1 MAPHVVGLAVSGFV
15 FTLEKRTTYW
25 QEIDRRFS
33 AFAQAI
39 RANPEKVEA
48 MTRNIPGN
56 NITHAVV
63 EVLLRRYFQVPHNA
77 AVFAHKM
84 IMLVHCCVIA
94 MEPLSKIEFLNLSL
108 SCEDVEVSIDC
119 TKRDVGYLRTDLL
132 IHTLR
137 RWMSYGLF
145 QNLIDLL
152 SLSTPFR
159 PDGLQGIT
167 SLS

>member
-1 MAPHVVGLAVSGFV
+1 MLYECLLSQMEKLT
-15 FTLEKRTTYW
+15 TLW

-33 AFAQAI
+33 AFTQAI
-39 RANPEKVEA
+39 RTNPEKVEA
-48 MTRNIPGN
+48 MARNVAWN
-56 NITHAVV
+56 NITYSIV
-63 EVLLRRYFQVPHNA
+63 EVILRSNLKVPHNA